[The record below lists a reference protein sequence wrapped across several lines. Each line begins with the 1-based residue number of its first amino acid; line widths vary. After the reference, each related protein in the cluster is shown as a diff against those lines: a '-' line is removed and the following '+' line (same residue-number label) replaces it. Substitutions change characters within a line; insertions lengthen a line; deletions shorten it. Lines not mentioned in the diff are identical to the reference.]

1 MPIYQHLSRN
11 RNTLVIG
18 KVVDSF
24 LHAPIQNITVK
35 ASMSGY
41 QCGQREVQ
49 AGADGI
55 FQIDFPHLRNNY
67 PYSVD
72 LRVKSHNQSFEEVT
86 KSIQIGGVLQIQQ
99 LYVEIPMN

>member
-1 MPIYQHLSRN
+1 MAIYQHLSRN

-18 KVVDSF
+18 KVVDSW
-24 LHAPIQNITVK
+24 LHGPIQNITVK

-41 QCGQREVQ
+41 QCPQREVI
-49 AGADGI
+49 AGPDGI

-72 LRVKSHNQSFEEVT
+72 LRVKSLNGTFEEVT
-86 KSIQIGGVLQIQQ
+86 KSI
-99 LYVEIPMN
+99 